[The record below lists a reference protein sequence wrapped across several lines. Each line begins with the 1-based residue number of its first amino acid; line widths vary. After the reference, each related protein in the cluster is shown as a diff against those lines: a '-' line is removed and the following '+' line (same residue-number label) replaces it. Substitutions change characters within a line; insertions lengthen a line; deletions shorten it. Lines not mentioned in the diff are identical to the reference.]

1 MEVVVVPFTTV
12 SVTVTPFPETTGP
25 ETFIHTAE
33 GVLVS
38 PPVVSWTVHVRVG
51 PGSPTSGEPTSVT
64 LAVTV
69 IGFSGT
75 RLVEKC

>member
-1 MEVVVVPFTTV
+1 MVVVSFPTV

-38 PPVVSWTVHVRVG
+38 PRVVFSTVHVRVG
-51 PGSPTSGEPTSVT
+51 PGIPAICESTLVT
-64 LAVTV
+64 LVVTV
-69 IGFSGT
+69 IEFAGT
-75 RLVEKC
+75 G

>member
-1 MEVVVVPFTTV
+1 MEVVVVPFATV
-12 SVTVTPFPETTGP
+12 SVTLTPFPETTGP
-25 ETFIHTAE
+25 ETLIHTAE

-38 PPVVSWTVHVRVG
+38 PRVVSSTVHVRVG
-51 PGSPTSGEPTSVT
+51 PASPAGGEPTSVT

-75 RLVEKC
+75 G

>member
-1 MEVVVVPFTTV
+1 M
-12 SVTVTPFPETTGP
+12 SGRLTPFPETTGSD
-25 ETFIHTAE
+25 TFIHTAE

-51 PGSPTSGEPTSVT
+51 PGSPASRESTAVT

-69 IGFSGT
+69 IGFSDTG
-75 RLVEKC
+75 

>member
-1 MEVVVVPFTTV
+1 MVVVSFTTV

-38 PPVVSWTVHVRVG
+38 PAVVTWTLHVRVG

-75 RLVEKC
+75 G

>member
-1 MEVVVVPFTTV
+1 MEVVVVSFSTV

-33 GVLVS
+33 GVLVN
-38 PPVVSWTVHVRVG
+38 PPVVLWTVHVRVG
-51 PGSPTSGEPTSVT
+51 PGWPASGEPTSVT

-69 IGFSGT
+69 IGFAGT
-75 RLVEKC
+75 G